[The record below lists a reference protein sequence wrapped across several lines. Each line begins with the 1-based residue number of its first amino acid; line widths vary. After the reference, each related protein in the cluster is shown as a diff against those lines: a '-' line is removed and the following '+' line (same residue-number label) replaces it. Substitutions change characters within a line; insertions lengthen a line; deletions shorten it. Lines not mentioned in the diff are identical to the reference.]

1 MNPFDNTVLSPSTR
15 SEDTPVEEIVSELS
29 YDQGNELLKDLEG
42 VMLLPEME
50 PFLTYL
56 AVRNGVHHEP

>member
-1 MNPFDNTVLSPSTR
+1 M
-15 SEDTPVEEIVSELS
+15 SELS
-29 YDQGNELLKDLEG
+29 YDQSNELLKDLEG

-56 AVRNGVHHEP
+56 AVRNGV

>member
-1 MNPFDNTVLSPSTR
+1 MNPFDNTVLSTSTR
-15 SEDTPVEEIVSELS
+15 SEDTPVEEIVNELN
-29 YDQGNELLKDLEG
+29 YDQSNELLKDLEG

-56 AVRNGVHHEP
+56 AVHNSL